1 MDKHLLV
8 TLSTDP
14 SALCGV
20 RFVADFFSAPEH
32 LRLTF
37 FYTDSDPKS
46 AVAEAGGHLLQEL
59 SCDIDSS
66 QSPVSGALE
75 KARQLLC
82 GKGFGAGHMEAK
94 IVFKRYSKI
103 MDIIL
108 ESEKGLYDALVLGRR
123 GLTRLEEAFGSS
135 VSRGVLEKHVGAPL
149 WICRNVEEGRKNVLL
164 CVDGSTSSLA
174 MADHVGFM
182 LEHEPRHDVTML
194 SIVPKNGDEGRRQA
208 EKALEGS
215 MAALLDNNLSEE
227 RISARIVESRKIS
240 ETILEEA
247 DAGRYAVVAMG
258 RTGVGQGRFP
268 RLFMGSASDT
278 IYQQLEGAALW
289 VCR

>member
-8 TLSTDP
+8 TLSTDM
-14 SALCGV
+14 SALHGV
-20 RFVADFFSAPEH
+20 RFVSNFFSSPEH
-32 LRLTF
+32 IRVTF
-37 FYTDSDPKS
+37 FYTDADPKS
-46 AVAEAGGHLLQEL
+46 EVAEAGGQVLLEL
-59 SCDIDSS
+59 SCDIDPA
-66 QSPVSGALE
+66 QSPVGGALE

-82 GKGFGAGHMEAK
+82 GRGFGAGRMDAK

-108 ESEKGLYDALVLGRR
+108 ESEKGLYDALVLGHR

-149 WICRNVEEGRKNVLL
+149 WICREVEEGRKNVLL
-164 CVDGSTSSLA
+164 CVDGSSSSLS

-182 LEHEPRHDVTML
+182 LESEPGHEVTLMTV
-194 SIVPKNGDEGRRQA
+194 IPKDGDEGQRQA
-208 EKALEGS
+208 NKALEAS
-215 MAALLDNNLSEE
+215 MAALLENNISEE
-227 RISARIVESRKIS
+227 RISAHIVESRNVAES
-240 ETILEEA
+240 ILAEA

-278 IYQQLEGAALW
+278 IYQQLKGAALW